1 MHDFQTKGYTQY
13 GAQMGRS
20 RGRKIPADTTSKLI
34 VRRVRLDSGGYDEG
48 GAYWGIGQK
57 LWMVEAIEGADEGL
71 LDYVRAADK
80 ATAKGMFPGARWGR

>member
-71 LDYVRAADK
+71 LDYVRACDM
-80 ATAKGMFPGARWGR
+80 ATAKGMFPAARWGR